1 MCGIC
6 GEIKRRNSAAPNTAA
21 IQAVTDAMAH
31 RGPDGQGVWL
41 KENVCFGHRRLSI
54 IDLDTG
60 DQPMH
65 ALDGML
71 SLTYN
76 GEIYNYIELR
86 EELIEAGQVFHT
98 TSDTEIILLGYAC
111 WGFEVLERLN
121 GMFAFALYD
130 WRTQTFFAARDPIG
144 QKPMLYHHAADGLIF
159 GSELAPL
166 LKHPAIDTSL
176 SQQAL
181 AHYLIY
187 ENYSAPHTPLE
198 NVCKLPPGHALR
210 YEAETGAL
218 HIWQYWDHFAQVNQ
232 TPPAHAAEPTQD
244 DIAALES
251 VLRGAVARHL
261 RSDVPVGVYLSS
273 GIDSSTMVTLAC
285 DVLGAENV
293 RTYTIKHS
301 EASFDEADEARK
313 TAEYLGT
320 QHHESTLTTEQV
332 LKSVPT
338 ILDKL
343 DEPLADPGL
352 VSIYQVA
359 EFASQHVKVVIA
371 GDGGDEFFCGYPPFK
386 YWGVGEVLS
395 NLPQWMIKGAIK
407 PAIKMLPDSFGYM
420 GSSYKAKTFAR
431 GIGQPAAQRNLAWLS
446 SFWLDDLPE
455 LMVDGGGM
463 AIPELLSPVQNIY
476 KRTNGLDP
484 LAKLGYEYQQ
494 TYLPYNIC
502 AHTDKS
508 NMMVSLEARAPF
520 LDTEV
525 MRYVNSL
532 PTDWKLRNGTSKYIL
547 RKWLDQRLGDHVSKK
562 RKQGFT
568 VPLARWFQ
576 NELHDMAAGLLSRDT
591 QTRMGIFNPA
601 MVERLWDEH
610 QSGKVNHYK
619 RLWTLTVFTHW
630 YEQHLA

>member
-6 GEIKRRNSAAPNTAA
+6 GEIRRRGRSEPNAAA

-31 RGPDGQGVWL
+31 RGPDGQGVWT
-41 KENVCFGHRRLSI
+41 KENVCYGHRRLSI
-54 IDLDTG
+54 IDLITG

-65 ALDGML
+65 ALNGSL
-71 SLTYN
+71 SLSYN

-86 EELIEAGQVFHT
+86 EELIHAGQVFHT
-98 TSDTEIILLGYAC
+98 TSDSEVLLLGYAE
-111 WGFEVLERLN
+111 WGFDMLRRLN

-130 WRTQTFFAARDPIG
+130 WRQQVFFAARDPIG
-144 QKPMLYHHAADGLIF
+144 QKPFLYQHTSDGLIF

-166 LKHPAIDTSL
+166 LKHPGVDRNL
-176 SQQAL
+176 SRKAL

-187 ENYSAPHTPLE
+187 ENYSAPYTPVE
-198 NVCKLPPGHALR
+198 GVCKLPPGHALR
-210 YEAETGAL
+210 YDAETGDL
-218 HIWQYWDHFAQVNQ
+218 QVWQYWDHFAEV
-232 TPPAHAAEPTQD
+232 T
-244 DIAALES
+244 
-251 VLRGAVARHL
+251 LRGAVARHL
-261 RSDVPVGVYLSS
+261 RSDVSVGIYLSS

-285 DVLGAENV
+285 DVFGGENV

-301 EASFDEADEARK
+301 EASFDEADQARL
-313 TAEYLGT
+313 TAQYLGT
-320 QHHESTLTTEQV
+320 QYHESTLTVEQV
-332 LKSVPT
+332 LRSVPI
-338 ILDKL
+338 ILNKL

-359 EFASQHVKVVIA
+359 EFAAQHVKVVIA

-386 YWGVGEVLS
+386 YWGVGEILS
-395 NLPQWMIKGAIK
+395 RLPEWMIEGVLK
-407 PAIKMLPDSFGYM
+407 PTIAMLPDSFGYM
-420 GSSYKAKTFAR
+420 GTTYKAKTFAR
-431 GIGQPAAQRNLAWLS
+431 GIGKPPAVRNLAWLS

-455 LMVDGGGM
+455 LMVDG
-463 AIPELLSPVQNIY
+463 AAVTTPDLLAPVQHIY
-476 KRTNGLDP
+476 QRTNGLDP

-502 AHTDKS
+502 AHTDKA

-525 MRYVNSL
+525 MRYVNGL
-532 PTDWKLRNGTSKYIL
+532 PTDWKLRNGQSKAIL
-547 RKWLDQRLGDHVSKK
+547 RQWLDQRLGDHVSRKS
-562 RKQGFT
+562 KQGFT

-576 NELHDMAAGLLSRDT
+576 RDLYDMAAGLLSFET
-591 QTRMGIFNPA
+591 QKRLGIFQPQA
-601 MVERLWDEH
+601 VQRLWQEH

-630 YEQHLA
+630 YQQHLA